1 MGKPQK
7 KAPAAAAAEGK
18 KGSGL
23 SLDLGPLV
31 GVSKKPHAKQQGGA
45 QQLQVGK
52 QFSAGIRCA
61 RRRTA
66 RLCHVV

>member
-45 QQLQVGK
+45 QQLQVRHTVG
-52 QFSAGIRCA
+52 C
-61 RRRTA
+61 
-66 RLCHVV
+66 VVPGGAN